1 MDPVAST
8 DLIADY
14 DLHWIDGLV
23 IVFYLLGITLTGLWI
38 GRRVSTLNDFFMPRR
53 FGKGMMVMHAFGTGT
68 ASDQAVT
75 VSSATFRSGLSGV
88 WYQWLWLFVTPFYW
102 LIAPIF
108 RRFRAVTTAD
118 VYELRYDRS
127 VAVLFA
133 VIGIANM
140 CIKIGLMLV
149 GAGALVDAGTGGL
162 INADLAIAA
171 VTIMFVTY
179 GVAGGLSAAIV
190 TDYVQGI
197 LTIIFSFMLL
207 PLILLQV
214 GGIEGVRET
223 ITDDSMLSLVAPGK
237 ISLFFIMMMSFQAL
251 MGIVAQPFIMG
262 VCAAGKTEWEGRV
275 GIVGGNLI
283 KRLCTAAWSI
293 TAICA
298 VAWYIQ
304 KGNDPALMDPS
315 TLKSRAD
322 GIYGEVAYYFLPRL
336 MPGLL
341 GLFLAALLA
350 GIMSSCDS
358 FMISSA
364 ALFTENI
371 YKPMRSG
378 VSEKHC
384 IWVGQAAS
392 LLVVAGGVAFA
403 FWVEGVVRA
412 LEIWFRV
419 APMMGLVFWLGL
431 FWRGMTV
438 AGAWATTV
446 TGFLV
451 WWVTTQGWF
460 IGWLQAFPVA
470 NSLGMIW
477 EDADSVVVYL
487 PWQILFY
494 SVIASVVGVL
504 VSLFTPRVSSSK
516 LNHFYLLSRTPIQPD
531 EKLEAPCTLPLMMP
545 QEDRR
550 MLCTSYG
557 LEIPTPSTASVIGF
571 LVIWGLV
578 GGIIGSFIW
587 FVS

>member
-53 FGKGMMVMHAFGTGT
+53 FGKGMMMMHAFGTGT

-197 LTIIFSFMLL
+197 LTIVFSFMLL

-223 ITDDSMLSLVAPGK
+223 ITDASMLSLVAPGK

-315 TLKSRAD
+315 TLNSIAD

-403 FWVEGVVRA
+403 FWVEGVVQA

-451 WWVTTQGWF
+451 WWVTTRAWF

-545 QEDRR
+545 QENRR

>member
-171 VTIMFVTY
+171 VTIMVVTY

-197 LTIIFSFMLL
+197 LTSVFSFMLL

-223 ITDDSMLSLVAPGK
+223 ITDESMLSLVAPGK

-262 VCAAGKTEWEGRV
+262 VCAAGKTEWEGRI

-371 YKPMRSG
+371 YKPMRSR

-384 IWVGQAAS
+384 IWVGQSAS
-392 LLVVAGGVAFA
+392 LLVVFGGVAFA

-412 LEIWFRV
+412 LEIWFMV

-451 WWVTTQGWF
+451 WWVTTRAWF

-550 MLCTSYG
+550 MLYTSYG
-557 LEIPTPSTASVIGF
+557 LEIPTPSTASVVGF

-578 GGIIGSFIW
+578 GGIISSFIW

>member
-197 LTIIFSFMLL
+197 LTIVFSFMLL

-262 VCAAGKTEWEGRV
+262 VCAAGKTEWEGRI

-384 IWVGQAAS
+384 IWVGQSAS
-392 LLVVAGGVAFA
+392 LLVVFGGVAFA

-412 LEIWFRV
+412 LEIWFMV
-419 APMMGLVFWLGL
+419 APMIGLVFWLGL

-451 WWVTTQGWF
+451 WWVTTRAWF

-545 QEDRR
+545 PEDRR
-550 MLCTSYG
+550 MLYTSYG
-557 LEIPTPSTASVIGF
+557 LEIPTPSTASVVGF

-578 GGIIGSFIW
+578 GGIISSFIW